1 MGNLFPTP
9 RVRVPNMQSMPSIA
23 NILKASPRID
33 PLFLDS
39 PILTDPGIDAELGCE
54 LLAKDETRN
63 PIASFKGR
71 GTELFAATAL
81 RAEQAVVCASAGN
94 FGQGLARAAAKRG
107 HACTVFVGANANPLK
122 LDAMRKF
129 GADVHCGGGDFDA
142 AKQAARAHATRHGLY
157 FVEDGAEATI
167 AEGAGTI
174 GLEFAA
180 SAYFDTL
187 VVPLG
192 NGALLAGVGTA
203 LRHVAADVRIVAVV
217 AANAPAMK
225 RSLEAGHAVATDSA
239 DTIADGIAVREPIAQ
254 ALPGLRR
261 CCDEVVAVSEQQIV
275 DAMRLLHRRLGRAFE
290 PAGVAGV
297 AAILAGRERHAGR
310 RVATILCGA
319 NVAPD
324 LRERL
329 FPS

>member
-1 MGNLFPTP
+1 
-9 RVRVPNMQSMPSIA
+9 MQSTPLIA
-23 NILKASPRID
+23 NVLTAARYID

-39 PILTDPGIDAELGCE
+39 PILGNAALDAELGCE

-63 PIASFKGR
+63 PIGSFKGR

-81 RAEQAVVCASAGN
+81 RGNEAVVCASAGN

-107 HACTVFVGANANPLK
+107 HACTVFVGARANPLK
-122 LDAMRKF
+122 VDAMRRL
-129 GADVHCGGGDFDA
+129 GADVRSGGADFDA
-142 AKQAARAHATRHGLY
+142 AKQAARAYAAAHGSI
-157 FVEDGAEATI
+157 FVEDGAQAAI

-174 GLEFAA
+174 GLELAA
-180 SAYFDTL
+180 NAHFDTIL
-187 VVPLG
+187 VPLG
-192 NGALLAGVGTA
+192 NGALLAGVGVA

-225 RSLEAGHAVATDSA
+225 RSLEAGRAVATDSV

-254 ALPGLRR
+254 ALPELRR

-290 PAGVAGV
+290 PAGVVGV
-297 AAILAGRERHAGR
+297 AAILAARERHAGR

-324 LRERL
+324 LRERV

>member
-1 MGNLFPTP
+1 
-9 RVRVPNMQSMPSIA
+9 
-23 NILKASPRID
+23 
-33 PLFLDS
+33 
-39 PILTDPGIDAELGCE
+39 
-54 LLAKDETRN
+54 
-63 PIASFKGR
+63 
-71 GTELFAATAL
+71 
-81 RAEQAVVCASAGN
+81 
-94 FGQGLARAAAKRG
+94 
-107 HACTVFVGANANPLK
+107 
-122 LDAMRKF
+122 
-129 GADVHCGGGDFDA
+129 
-142 AKQAARAHATRHGLY
+142 
-157 FVEDGAEATI
+157 
-167 AEGAGTI
+167 
-174 GLEFAA
+174 
-180 SAYFDTL
+180 
-187 VVPLG
+187 
-192 NGALLAGVGTA
+192 
-203 LRHVAADVRIVAVV
+203 
-217 AANAPAMK
+217 MK